1 MADPLS
7 TSTNILRKLMG
18 KPVPPPPGRIP
29 AMLAARREMV
39 DAPYTARFEGVDL
52 PDGGWMP
59 TKRLVEPNP
68 IERGA
73 TGLIPQ
79 DWDFLR
85 MHAREYLEGNKDVA
99 GFYDPEYGLVVY
111 PDKRNATFGNPHGIR
126 RHEVMHGYNHA
137 ARMGAK
143 DLPLMSRV
151 ASAVPHALSRPLDE
165 LIAQR
170 VGGRAFMEI
179 PWDHY
184 ANQYAA
190 EGSAGAA
197 RVARALIA
205 AQNAGR
211 LGGRAIDFAVDHP
224 GLLGAGV
231 GAAYTLNRAMA
242 SEEE

>member
-29 AMLAARREMV
+29 AMLAARRAMV
-39 DAPYTARFEGVDL
+39 DAPYMTRFEGVDL

-68 IERGA
+68 LARSA
-73 TGLIPQ
+73 PGLLPG
-79 DWDFLR
+79 DRDFLR
-85 MHAREYLEGNKDVA
+85 MHAREHLDGNKDIT
-99 GFYDPEYGLVVY
+99 GFYDPNYGLVVY
-111 PDKRNATFGNPHGIR
+111 PDKHNATSVNPYGTR

-179 PWDHY
+179 PWDWY
-184 ANQYAA
+184 ANQYAT

-197 RVARALIA
+197 RVARALSA
-205 AQNAGR
+205 AQNAVHYAPHAIL
-211 LGGRAIDFAVDHP
+211 LGG
-224 GLLGAGV
+224 GAS
-231 GAAYTLNRAMA
+231 AAYELGKAMA
-242 SEEE
+242 PEEE